1 MRVFQGFSLLGGIL
15 LIIGVYVLVPASPLS
30 VSHTGTI
37 NVGANLY
44 LYDKFNVFKSGHLA
58 AQFSESQGQALRVYV
73 FTDTEYTTFTTQYVP
88 QGLFS
93 SNGPA
98 SGSFSVSI
106 PAPGNYYLI
115 FMHGTGLESSTESVS
130 FSAVLDGY
138 NPVILAAGFGLL
150 AAGAVLLVV
159 GYYLRNKYLDKL
171 LTPAASDVV
180 VFDKPS
186 QPPAASP

>member
-1 MRVFQGFSLLGGIL
+1 MKAFQAFSILGGIVV
-15 LIIGVYVLVPASPLS
+15 IIGVYVLIPTFPLTA
-30 VSHTGTI
+30 HHNLTMG
-37 NVGANLY
+37 VGANMY
-44 LYDKFNVFKSGHLA
+44 LYDKFNVFKSGHLSG
-58 AQFSESQGQALRVYV
+58 QFSESQGQALGVYV
-73 FTDTEYTTFTTQYVP
+73 FTDAEYTTFTNGYLP

-93 SNGPA
+93 SDGPA

-115 FMHGTGLESSTESVS
+115 FMHGTGLENTSQTVDFSVT
-130 FSAVLDGY
+130 LDGY

-150 AAGAVLLVV
+150 AAGAVLVIV

-186 QPPAASP
+186 PPTSQG